1 MVRLAAKK
9 IRQKLQREAAR
20 LQEQADALLAMEED
34 EEVLFKRP
42 AASTD
47 TPPGSR
53 ADSPDREV
61 EDDREVKDYTTVLE
75 MVKAVRDRLTA
86 LVLDNTNIRAA
97 CDELRR
103 QCHSQGV
110 AFGDLSRLVSQT
122 RADQEE
128 TRAYAR
134 EETGPHPSIRP
145 ELLDA
150 RGNLRARDIGITWQD
165 GDTFLHGVRITGQN
179 DDMEDNRR
187 RPATAAPYPP
197 CQEELENARRQP
209 AMSTP
214 YQQSHEHPPSG
225 MSTPGFPRPVCIEMS
240 DTPAHHF
247 AVPRQEGRPA
257 HRPAAPIQRFNSKS
271 IGWPAWFRHFRAVA
285 DVQGWDKDQRA
296 LQMVSYLDE
305 KAMNVAQELSDREL
319 YDYDA
324 LVGLLSARFD
334 PASRVSASRSRFHGR
349 TRRHQ
354 EDADTYADS
363 ITELCRLGYPQSSP
377 ELRQELI
384 SEQFVRG
391 QSDPELKKYMW
402 VAMEEDE
409 EVLFKRPAAS
419 TDTPPGSRAD
429 SPDREVEDDR
439 EVKDYTTVL
448 EMVKAVR
455 DRLTALVLDNTN
467 IRAACD
473 ELCRQCHSQGVAFGD
488 LSRLVSQTRADQ
500 EETRACAREET
511 GPHPSI
517 RPELLDA
524 RGNLRARDI
533 GITWQDGDTFLHG
546 VRITGQND
554 DMEDN
559 RRRPATAAPYPP
571 CQEEL
576 ENARRQPAMSTPYQQ
591 SHEHPPSGMS
601 TPGFPRPVCIEMS
614 DTPAHHF
621 AIPRQEGRPA
631 HRPAAPIQRFNSKSI
646 GWPAWF
652 RHFRAV
658 ADVQGWDKDQR
669 ALQMVSYLDEKAM
682 NVAQELSDR
691 ELYDYDALVGLLSAR
706 FDPASRVSASRSRFH
721 GRTRRH
727 QEDADTYADSITELC
742 RLGYPQSSP
751 ELRQELISEQFV
763 RGQSDPELKKYLW
776 VVIRT
781 QKDKKLQTLIEVCT
795 DFASLS
801 HTTSVHRPAEQVFA
815 LEEEDDQEEEMFAVV
830 DRQQWNTQRAAEPPL
845 SPELQQMFALA
856 RRMGYEMRPI
866 ARRFDAPR
874 QTPGPRSSPN
884 RDYRAP
890 FRPRDYSRTK
900 CFSCGQLGHTQV
912 RCPKPDSS
920 LPFRPSG
927 WVDRSDGPQRNSGGP
942 PQGNEI

>member
-1 MVRLAAKK
+1 MVRSAAKK
-9 IRQKLQREAAR
+9 IRRKSQREAAR
-20 LQEQADALLAMEED
+20 VQEQADALLAMEED
-34 EEVLFKRP
+34 EEVHFKRP
-42 AASTD
+42 VIVSD
-47 TPPGSR
+47 TPPVSR
-53 ADSPDREV
+53 ANGPDREE

-75 MVKAVRDRLTA
+75 MVKAIRDQLTA

-97 CDELRR
+97 CDDLRR

-122 RADQEE
+122 REDQEE

-165 GDTFLHGVRITGQN
+165 GDTFLHGVRITGQK
-179 DDMEDNRR
+179 DDMEDNHR

-197 CQEELENARRQP
+197 CPEELENARRQP

-214 YQQSHEHPPSG
+214 YHQSHEHPPGG

-247 AVPRQEGRPA
+247 TGPRQEGRSA

-319 YDYDA
+319 YDYD
-324 LVGLLSARFD
+324 
-334 PASRVSASRSRFHGR
+334 
-349 TRRHQ
+349 T
-354 EDADTYADS
+354 
-363 ITELCRLGYPQSSP
+363 
-377 ELRQELI
+377 
-384 SEQFVRG
+384 
-391 QSDPELKKYMW
+391 
-402 VAMEEDE
+402 
-409 EVLFKRPAAS
+409 
-419 TDTPPGSRAD
+419 
-429 SPDREVEDDR
+429 
-439 EVKDYTTVL
+439 
-448 EMVKAVR
+448 
-455 DRLTALVLDNTN
+455 
-467 IRAACD
+467 
-473 ELCRQCHSQGVAFGD
+473 
-488 LSRLVSQTRADQ
+488 
-500 EETRACAREET
+500 
-511 GPHPSI
+511 
-517 RPELLDA
+517 
-524 RGNLRARDI
+524 
-533 GITWQDGDTFLHG
+533 
-546 VRITGQND
+546 
-554 DMEDN
+554 
-559 RRRPATAAPYPP
+559 
-571 CQEEL
+571 
-576 ENARRQPAMSTPYQQ
+576 
-591 SHEHPPSGMS
+591 
-601 TPGFPRPVCIEMS
+601 
-614 DTPAHHF
+614 
-621 AIPRQEGRPA
+621 
-631 HRPAAPIQRFNSKSI
+631 
-646 GWPAWF
+646 
-652 RHFRAV
+652 
-658 ADVQGWDKDQR
+658 
-669 ALQMVSYLDEKAM
+669 
-682 NVAQELSDR
+682 
-691 ELYDYDALVGLLSAR
+691 LVGLLSAR

-781 QKDKKLQTLIEVCT
+781 QKEKKLQTLIEVCT

-815 LEEEDDQEEEMFAVV
+815 LEEEDDREEEMFAVV

-874 QTPGPRSSPN
+874 QTPSPQSSPSK
-884 RDYRAP
+884 DYRAP

-912 RCPKPDSS
+912 RCPKPALS

-927 WVDRSDGPQRNSGGP
+927 WVDRSDGPQRSSGGS